1 MDWIPT
7 NSLNIGNGTSSPQV
21 LALAKI
27 DTLSTDIYH
36 QYQRTKCRSKKQN
49 KAKIYI

>member
-1 MDWIPT
+1 MDSIPT
-7 NSLNIGNGTSSPQV
+7 NTLNIGNGTRSPQV
-21 LALAKI
+21 LAFAKI
-27 DTLSTDIYH
+27 DTLSTDICY